1 MHHLLGGWSERGGA
15 HRAQT
20 KQVMVESKLT
30 TYLDQHLSDT
40 AFRIRSCTK
49 KTTLM
54 SMTADKIPKLSKL
67 SVSCLVRTSGL
78 DLSKTCA
85 IQLKT
90 LKPFLS
96 NDLHSMT
103 VLLSLEGDKLK

>member
-1 MHHLLGGWSERGGA
+1 MVGPARFSNICQIQHSGSGA
-15 HRAQT
+15 A
-20 KQVMVESKLT
+20 L
-30 TYLDQHLSDT
+30 
-40 AFRIRSCTK
+40 K
-49 KTTLM
+49 KTTLMM

-90 LKPFLS
+90 LKPFFS